1 MKIIDQ
7 HTKKIMEDCKVRA
20 RDAGLSFDDESLEYI
35 VTNQDMIELSPKGM
49 IPTLYDYWVNDVEVL
64 KGKGQYKLY
73 PHNPYETVI
82 NSRPAISYYN
92 DNNPDWLNIMI
103 FYHVIGHIDFFQNN
117 ILFEHTWN
125 DDFVGQ
131 ALADKR
137 HITSLRSEHGR
148 WVDYIIEFSRAIDNL
163 TGYFTELSIRNF
175 PTSMEP
181 GEKLSYYLDV
191 FLPKEALASIGT
203 IYSEVER
210 YNKLLES
217 QEMLAESMFFSE
229 IKGKYPEFDSKF
241 KKHQDL
247 HEVRSNDIMD
257 FIRDNSPFLKRDE
270 NQWMKAVM
278 NIVRD
283 TSLYFAPQIRT
294 KTINEGWASYW
305 HDELFRSDNRI
316 IGHESE
322 YSVINAKVTSIS
334 RVGYNPYAIG
344 LRLVQYVENLANS
357 GKISREYQK
366 LLNSEERD
374 AFNKNNGSGKNALFE
389 LRKNFSDF
397 MLINTFVDQ
406 DFVDEHK
413 LFVVGERMN
422 QQKGTVEYYIK
433 SKKADDYKQMLI
445 DNMYHPPIISVVTEK
460 TDDKTFYI
468 KHHFEGKQ
476 LYKPYIADT
485 LLGIEYLW
493 FGGNSNGQV
502 ILETTD
508 ILKRKGSDDSISIE
522 YKPILYIM
530 SNKKI
535 TKRYL

>member
-20 RDAGLSFDDESLEYI
+20 RDAGLRFDDESLEYI

-117 ILFEHTWN
+117 IMFEHTWN

-137 HITSLRSEHGR
+137 HITALRSEHGR
-148 WVDYIIEFSRAIDNL
+148 WVDYIIEFSRSIDNL

-175 PTSMEP
+175 PKSMEP
-181 GEKLSYYLDV
+181 TDKLTYYFDE
-191 FLPKEALASIGT
+191 FLPKEALVGVGK

-210 YNKLLES
+210 YNNLIETN
-217 QEMLAESMFFSE
+217 EVVAESMFFSE
-229 IKGKYPEFDSKF
+229 IKSKHPEFESKF
-241 KKHQDL
+241 KKYQ
-247 HEVRSNDIMD
+247 EIQKERTNDIMD

-270 NQWMKAVM
+270 NQWMKAVV

-305 HDELFRSDNRI
+305 HDELFRGDDRI
-316 IGHESE
+316 KGHESE

-344 LRLVQYVENLANS
+344 LRLVQYVESLANE
-357 GKISREYQK
+357 GKISREYQ
-366 LLNSEERD
+366 LILNSESRD
-374 AFNKNNGSGKNALFE
+374 DFNKNTGKGKSALFE
-389 LRKNFSDF
+389 LRNKFSDF
-397 MLINTFVDQ
+397 TLINTFVDQ
-406 DFVDEHK
+406 DFVDLHQ
-413 LFVVGERMN
+413 LFVVGERIN
-422 QQKGTVEYYIK
+422 QQRGTVEYYVK
-433 SKKADDYKQMLI
+433 SKKAEDYKQMLI
-445 DNMYHPPIISVVTEK
+445 DNMYHPPTITVNKDK
-460 TDDKTFYI
+460 TDDKTLYLNHF
-468 KHHFEGKQ
+468 FEGRQ
-476 LYKPYIADT
+476 IYKPYIADT

-493 FGGNSNGQV
+493 FGNISQGQV

-508 ILKRKGSDDSISIE
+508 IVKRKGSDDSVSFE

-530 SNKKI
+530 SNKKMS
-535 TKRYL
+535 KRYL

>member
-344 LRLVQYVENLANS
+344 LRLVQYVENLVNS